1 MPIFNLCVFPVKGF
15 WGTNWKTFLLFA
27 LFVTPFLLPQQGWT
41 GQEAGR
47 YGTLTLC
54 VENDLFSLDDHDR
67 YYTSGTKISWI
78 SRDVSNYG
86 DIVKAPFW
94 MQRFLEWLPFV
105 NDPGEQRFIS
115 LSLVQDIYT
124 PDDKW
129 RSALMRNDRPYAGLT
144 YLGMGLHS
152 KDRSQMDTLEV
163 DIGIVGRHSYA
174 EDFQKEIHVLIN
186 DVDPKGWSNQLHDEP
201 LVNIYGER
209 RWKALKSAPS
219 RELGFDFIPHA
230 GMAAGNAYTGI
241 NLGGQLRFGWN
252 IPDNFGT
259 FIIRP
264 GADGDVPGDDDRR
277 FSRQLPRSGIHL
289 FLAVDGKFVG
299 RSIALDGNTFRD
311 SHSIDKKPLVADL
324 VGGIGM
330 NIRRFK
336 IAYSYVYR
344 TKEFDAQKKEQQ
356 FGSISLSF
364 AF

>member
-1 MPIFNLCVFPVKGF
+1 MPTFNLWFFSVKVFRGIKK
-15 WGTNWKTFLLFA
+15 KTFLLFA
-27 LFVTPFLLPQQGWT
+27 LLITLFLLPQQGRA
-41 GQEAGR
+41 GEEAGR

-54 VENDLFSLDDHDR
+54 VENDLFSLDDYDR

-78 SRDVSNYG
+78 SRDVSDYG
-86 DIVKAPFW
+86 EIVKAPSW
-94 MQRFLEWLPFV
+94 MQRLLEWMPFV
-105 NDPGEQRFIS
+105 NDPGEQRSVS
-115 LSLVQDIYT
+115 LSLAQDIYT

-129 RSALMRNDRPYAGLT
+129 RSALMPNDRPYAGLA

-152 KDRSQMDTLEV
+152 KNESQMDTLEF

-174 EDFQKEIHVLIN
+174 EDFQKEIHILIK

-209 RWKALKSAPS
+209 RWKALKSATF
-219 RELGFDFIPHA
+219 REVGFDFIPHA

-252 IPDNFGT
+252 IPNNFGT
-259 FIIRP
+259 FMIRP
-264 GADGDVPGDDDRR
+264 GTDGNVSGDDDRSFARR
-277 FSRQLPRSGIHL
+277 FPRFGIHL
-289 FLAVDGKFVG
+289 FLAVDGKFVA
-299 RSIALDGNTFRD
+299 RNIALDGNTFRD
-311 SHSIDKKPLVADL
+311 SHSIDKKPFVADL

-336 IAYSYVYR
+336 FAYSYVYR
-344 TKEFDAQKKEQQ
+344 TKEFDTQKKEQQ